1 MKLSIVI
8 VNFNVKQLLENCLQS
23 VVQACK
29 NIDAEIF
36 VIDNA
41 STDGSQAFFK
51 KKFSSVHF
59 KWNKIN
65 VGFAKA
71 NNSVLPEVSGDYIL
85 FLNPDTIVPPD
96 CFEKCMAFFSTH
108 HDCGALGVRMV
119 DGQGNFLKESKRG
132 FPHPMTSL
140 YKMMGLH
147 KLFPRSR
154 KFAKYYEGHLSEK
167 ENNPV
172 AVLSGAFM
180 LLSKATLNKV
190 KGFDESYF
198 MYGEDIDLSCNI
210 TKAGFKNYYFAD
222 TTITHFKGESTEKK
236 SAEYSKHF
244 YGSMKIFVRKYY
256 AENKITMHF
265 ICLGIDFKKALSNLK
280 RVLSI

>member
-1 MKLSIVI
+1 MQAVA
-8 VNFNVKQLLENCLQS
+8 
-23 VVQACK
+23 QACK

-41 STDGSQAFFK
+41 STDGSDVFFK
-51 KKFSSVHF
+51 NKFSSVHF
-59 KWNKIN
+59 KWNETN

-96 CFEKCMAFFSTH
+96 CFEKCLDFFATH

-119 DGQGNFLKESKRG
+119 DGQGKFLKESKRG

-147 KLFPRSR
+147 KLFPTSNR
-154 KFAKYYEGHLSEK
+154 FAKYYEGHLSEK
-167 ENNPV
+167 ENHPIE
-172 AVLSGAFM
+172 VLSGAFM
-180 LLSKATLNKV
+180 LLSKAVLNKV

-198 MYGEDIDLSCNI
+198 MYGEDIDLSCRI
-210 TKAGFKNYYFAD
+210 IKAGFKNYYFAD

-236 SAEYSKHF
+236 SSEYSKHF

-256 AENKITMHF
+256 AANKIALHF
-265 ICLGIDFKKALSNLK
+265 ICLAIDFKKALSNLK
-280 RVLSI
+280 RLLSL